1 MSIQLLSKN
10 DYTLDTA
17 ISSEEKWGYYIDSY
31 VLLTPTEGV
40 LPSNFPTFLKR
51 NLPEHIPD
59 EPPQDIITHSGLEV
73 KICINTYK
81 IFFVN
86 STEDFFKRKGS
97 SPSKEKLKEGRA
109 KRLGKMDSWL
119 KAAFEEQE
127 ADPAEA
133 TLSCQKWFLEGP
145 EDAQAGLQTS
155 VSVVPGSEEEG
166 TQEKKTYNT
175 VSTTAAATATEVSP
189 AEVVSTE
196 AAAPAVATSTA
207 PAAGVEENNEDK
219 EAAVETDKDKDVVM
233 AETDAA

>member
-40 LPSNFPTFLKR
+40 LPSTFPTFLKR
-51 NLPEHIPD
+51 NLPAHIPD

-97 SPSKEKLKEGRA
+97 SPPQEKLK
-109 KRLGKMDSWL
+109 
-119 KAAFEEQE
+119 
-127 ADPAEA
+127 
-133 TLSCQKWFLEGP
+133 
-145 EDAQAGLQTS
+145 
-155 VSVVPGSEEEG
+155 
-166 TQEKKTYNT
+166 
-175 VSTTAAATATEVSP
+175 
-189 AEVVSTE
+189 
-196 AAAPAVATSTA
+196 
-207 PAAGVEENNEDK
+207 
-219 EAAVETDKDKDVVM
+219 
-233 AETDAA
+233 

>member
-97 SPSKEKLKEGRA
+97 GQTLEKHNEDRSRRSA
-109 KRLGKMDSWL
+109 KMQAWL
-119 KAAFEEQE
+119 KATLDEQE
-127 ADPAEA
+127 SDPVELEA
-133 TLSCQKWFLEGP
+133 PFQKWLLEGP
-145 EDAQAGLQTS
+145 EDIRKGTTTS
-155 VSVVPGSEEEG
+155 VR
-166 TQEKKTYNT
+166 TI
-175 VSTTAAATATEVSP
+175 AATAEGPEKKVYSTVS
-189 AEVVSTE
+189 SE
-196 AAAPAVATSTA
+196 AME
-207 PAAGVEENNEDK
+207 GVEE
-219 EAAVETDKDKDVVM
+219 A
-233 AETDAA
+233 

>member
-109 KRLGKMDSWL
+109 KRLGKMDTWL
-119 KAAFEEQE
+119 KATFEEQE
-127 ADPAEA
+127 SDPAEA
-133 TLSCQKWFLEGP
+133 TQSCQKWFLEGP
-145 EDAQAGLQTS
+145 EDAQTDLQTS
-155 VSVVPGSEEEG
+155 VLVVPGSEEEG
-166 TQEKKTYNT
+166 TKEKKTYHT
-175 VSTTAAATATEVSP
+175 TSTTAAATATEASS
-189 AEVVSTE
+189 AEVASTE
-196 AAAPAVATSTA
+196 AAALAETTSTA
-207 PAAGVEENNEDK
+207 AGAGAEVNNEDK

-233 AETDAA
+233 TETDAA